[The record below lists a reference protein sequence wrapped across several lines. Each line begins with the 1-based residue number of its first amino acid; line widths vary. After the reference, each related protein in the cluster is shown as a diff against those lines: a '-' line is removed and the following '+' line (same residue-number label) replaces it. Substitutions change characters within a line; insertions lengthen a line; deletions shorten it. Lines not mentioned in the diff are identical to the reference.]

1 MLNQEL
7 SENNLKV
14 IESFFVLM
22 YDLTSRLMTLN
33 ECRRSMFTKKGRRVE
48 LIPLTQNALVQ
59 HIRRALLQW
68 KYVNF
73 VLTQIEN
80 LLYKLNDEVNA
91 GTDPSV
97 PGRPVHPKN
106 DQTNFWKSCS
116 FYPTFNFKLFYFL
129 PHLPLKFELAFAF
142 GNLE

>member
-1 MLNQEL
+1 MQTKYVYQER
-7 SENNLKV
+7 SESWV
-14 IESFFVLM
+14 DSS
-22 YDLTSRLMTLN
+22 DT
-33 ECRRSMFTKKGRRVE
+33 ECISATYQKSIIAM
-48 LIPLTQNALVQ
+48 
-59 HIRRALLQW
+59 

-129 PHLPLKFELAFAF
+129 PHLRLKFELVFAF